1 MSYKKLLFVCLGNSC
16 SSPMAEAIMQNL
28 MVKTSL
34 YWEVDSAGLRTWNI
48 GRRPHKRC
56 LRILREHGLR
66 SDHICRQFTNQDVR
80 YFDYIVAMDEHV
92 YKELLLWP
100 GLNRGDGPHDCDK
113 LLLLS
118 AFGQKGKN
126 AHINELSPIVK
137 LKNFR
142 MAYYQIKECCKEL
155 ILSQRVN
162 IVQYELP
169 SSEEDEMDEM
179 GEEHAQDEMSLDE
192 NPLGPSPSEDGELN
206 TKVDINASQGK
217 QRKLCHN
224 CKQKFMAA
232 L

>member
-1 MSYKKLLFVCLGNSC
+1 
-16 SSPMAEAIMQNL
+16 MQNL

-66 SDHICRQFTNQDVR
+66 SDHICRQFTNQDFR

-100 GLNRGDGPHDCDK
+100 GFNRGDGPHDCDK
-113 LLLLS
+113 ILLLS
-118 AFGQKGKN
+118 AFGQKGEN
-126 AHINELSPIVK
+126 ARINELSPIVK

-142 MAYYQIKECCKEL
+142 TAYYQIKECCKEL

-169 SSEEDEMDEM
+169 SSEEDEPDEVE
-179 GEEHAQDEMSLDE
+179 EEHGQHEISLEESQLRLLPVQDKELD
-192 NPLGPSPSEDGELN
+192 
-206 TKVDINASQGK
+206 TNATQGR
-217 QRKLCHN
+217 QRKLCQN
-224 CKQKFMAA
+224 CKEKFMAA